1 MAKMAQNT
9 VEVKRGRPTEYNAE
23 IADKII
29 DIISTS
35 NRSLA
40 SICKELDLNPSTI
53 YRWLDSHKEFCD
65 NYARAKEWQADFM
78 AEEILEIADDAT
90 NDFMTITKGYR
101 EYEVENKEVISRSRL
116 RVESRKWLASKLKPK
131 KYADTIKAE
140 ITNPDGSFSNLG
152 NLSTEELLARA
163 QAAKT
168 IESAKKSE

>member
-1 MAKMAQNT
+1 MAKKVQHAI
-9 VEVKRGRPTEYNAE
+9 EVKRGRPTEYNAE

-78 AEEILEIADDAT
+78 AEEILEIADDSS
-90 NDFMTITKGYR
+90 DDITKEFIGGQLKN
-101 EYEVENKEVISRSRL
+101 VENKEFVSRSRL
-116 RVESRKWLASKLKPK
+116 RVEARKWLASKLKPK
-131 KYADTIKAE
+131 KYAETLKTELSGKDGEKLVFE
-140 ITNPDGSFSNLG
+140 ITMKKNQDAE
-152 NLSTEELLARA
+152 STD
-163 QAAKT
+163 QD
-168 IESAKKSE
+168 